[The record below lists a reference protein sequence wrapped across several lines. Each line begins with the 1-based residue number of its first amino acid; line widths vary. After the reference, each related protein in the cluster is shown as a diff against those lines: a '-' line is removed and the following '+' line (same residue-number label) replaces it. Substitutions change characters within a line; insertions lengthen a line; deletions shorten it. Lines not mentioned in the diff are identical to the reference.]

1 MSHGFAGRIDEFRRL
16 DEDALIGRLIDGV
29 AVTGVDGHRNAQITA
44 WREQVHILRRQ
55 LEGAQFQ
62 TWSIVLEYEIPRR
75 SRRPDA
81 LLLHGSTIFVLE
93 FKVGA
98 ETHDAMARWQVQSYG
113 MDLRDFHAGSQGRVI
128 IPVLCA
134 TRAEPLGAEEADPV
148 VFDIGITEVVRATA
162 DDLAERLL
170 AVAESVRHYG
180 EPIELESWLASPYRP
195 TPTIIEAAVRLYEGH
210 GVRELSHRHAHNLDL
225 TTEMLVE
232 EIARARRE
240 RRRLICFVTGIP
252 GAGKTLTGL
261 DVVHDPGLRGDSAA
275 AGIFLSGNGPLVKVV
290 REALVLHQTAKGRRR
305 KDCVHEVSTFIQNV
319 HQFLR
324 YHRENPEALPHE
336 HVVVFDEAQ
345 RAWDQAQMSRKHDVS
360 ASEAAELLDVMG
372 RLPDWAVVIA
382 LVGGGQEIYL
392 GEAGL
397 EEWGRALLGRLDQW
411 HVVASPEVLGG
422 GESVAGHR
430 LFDGPIPPALRFREE
445 PLAHLAVGVRS
456 HRAQRWAEWVNELL
470 ELQLYSARA
479 LVPDSREFPCV
490 VTRDLDSA
498 RKWLRTMRA
507 VEPEHR
513 TGLVSTSEDPRL
525 RAYGLESSSAFRIGY
540 PFDKWFLAPPNDIR
554 SSFALEV
561 AASEFECQGLELD
574 WVGMCWGGDLTPRD
588 DALEWEYRKFRG
600 AAWKKVRQ
608 DAERAYVRNRY
619 RVLLTRAR
627 RGMVIWIPIGSEDDQ
642 TRDSERFDRVHAALL
657 TAGLPSLEGVF
668 PL

>member
-1 MSHGFAGRIDEFRRL
+1 MSHGFAGRVSEFRSL
-16 DEDALIGRLIDGV
+16 EEDALIGRLIDGV
-29 AVTGVDGHRNAQITA
+29 AATGVDGHRNAQIAA
-44 WREQVHILRRQ
+44 WREQIRILRGQ
-55 LEGAQFQ
+55 LKGAPFQ
-62 TWSIVLEYEIPRR
+62 DWFIVLEYELPRR
-75 SRRPDA
+75 ARRPDVV
-81 LLLHGSTIFVLE
+81 LLHGGIVFVVE

-98 ETHDAMARWQVQSYG
+98 EVHDAASRWQVQSYG
-113 MDLRDFHAGSQGRVI
+113 MDLRDFHAGSHERVI
-128 IPVLCA
+128 VPVLCA
-134 TRAEPLGAEEADPV
+134 TRAERRGAEDGFPAVTEPGV
-148 VFDIGITEVVRATA
+148 TEVVRAMG
-162 DDLAERLL
+162 DDLGERLL
-170 AVAESVRHYG
+170 SIEERARRDD
-180 EPIELESWLASPYRP
+180 EPIEPQCWLASPYRP

-225 TTEMLVE
+225 TTAMLVE
-232 EIARARRE
+232 EIERARRE
-240 RRRLICFVTGIP
+240 RRRVVCFVTGIP

-261 DVVHDPGLRGDSAA
+261 DVVHDPELRGDSAA

-290 REALVLHQTAKGRRR
+290 REALVIHQTAQGRRR
-305 KDCVHEVSTFIQNV
+305 KDCEHEVGTFIQNV

-345 RAWDQAQMSRKHDVS
+345 RAWNEAQMSRKHDVA
-360 ASEAAELLDVMG
+360 ASEAAELLDVME

-397 EEWGRALLGRLDQW
+397 EEWGRALSDRLDRW

-430 LFDGPIPPALRFREE
+430 LFDGPIPPDLRFHEE

-456 HRAQRWAEWVNELL
+456 HRAQRWAEWVNEFLAL
-470 ELQLYSARA
+470 RLDAARG
-479 LVPDSREFPCV
+479 LVPDPHEFPCV
-490 VTRDLDSA
+490 VTRDLDQA
-498 RKWLRTMRA
+498 RAWLRTMRSS
-507 VEPEHR
+507 EPEHR
-513 TGLVSTSEDPRL
+513 TGLVATSEDQRL

-540 PFDKWFLAPPNDIR
+540 PFDKWFLAPPDDVR

-574 WVGMCWGGDLTPRD
+574 WVGMCWGGDLTPGED
-588 DALEWEYRKFRG
+588 SLGWEYRKFRG
-600 AAWKKVRQ
+600 AGWQTVRQ
-608 DAERAYVRNRY
+608 DVERAYVRNRY

-627 RGMVIWIPIGSEDDQ
+627 RGMVIWVPIGSDDDPS
-642 TRDSERFDRVHAALL
+642 RDPERFDHVHAALL
-657 TAGLPSLEGVF
+657 AAGLPTLEDVF

>member
-1 MSHGFAGRIDEFRRL
+1 MSHGFAGHVAEFRSL
-16 DEDALIGRLIDGV
+16 EEDVLIGRLIDGV
-29 AVTGVDGHRNAQITA
+29 AATGVDGHRNAQIAA
-44 WREQVHILRRQ
+44 WREQIRILRCQ
-55 LEGAQFQ
+55 LAMAPFQ
-62 TWSIVLEYEIPRR
+62 ASFILLEYEIPRR
-75 SRRPDA
+75 SRRPDMV
-81 LLLHGSTIFVLE
+81 LLHGSIVFVVE

-98 ETHDAMARWQVQSYG
+98 EALDATSRWQVQSYG
-113 MDLRDFHAGSQGRVI
+113 MDLRDFHAGSHGRVI
-128 IPVLCA
+128 VPVLCA
-134 TRAEPLGAEEADPV
+134 TRAEHLGTEESFPV
-148 VFDIGITEVVRATA
+148 VIETGITDVVRATG

-170 AVAESVRHYG
+170 AVAECVRRDD
-180 EPIELESWLASPYRP
+180 EPIVPESWLASPYRP

-232 EIARARRE
+232 EVERAHRE
-240 RRRLICFVTGIP
+240 RRRVVCFVTGIP

-261 DVVHDPGLRGDSAA
+261 DVVHDPELRGDSAA

-290 REALVLHQTAKGRRR
+290 REALVMHQTAKGRRR
-305 KDCVHEVSTFIQNV
+305 KDCVHEVGTFIQNV

-345 RAWDQAQMSRKHDVS
+345 RAWDEAQMSRKHDVA
-360 ASEAAELLDVMG
+360 ASEAAELLDVME
-372 RLPDWAVVIA
+372 RLPDWAMVIA

-397 EEWGRALLGRLDQW
+397 EEWGRALTDRLDRW

-430 LFDGPIPPALRFREE
+430 LFDSPVPPALRFREE

-456 HRAQRWAEWVNELL
+456 HRAQRWAEWVNGFLDL
-470 ELQLYSARA
+470 RLDPARA
-479 LVPDSREFPCV
+479 LVPDPREFPCV
-490 VTRDLDSA
+490 VTRDLDDA
-498 RKWLRTMRA
+498 RKWLRMMRA

-513 TGLVSTSEDPRL
+513 TGLVATSENQRL

-540 PFDKWFLAPPNDIR
+540 PFDKWFLAPPDDTR

-574 WVGMCWGGDLTPRD
+574 WVGMCWGGDLTPHGD
-588 DALEWEYRKFRG
+588 SLGWEYRKFRG
-600 AAWKKVRQ
+600 AGWQNVHQ

-627 RGMVIWIPIGSEDDQ
+627 RGMVIWVPIGSEDDP
-642 TRDSERFDRVHAALL
+642 TRDRERFDRVHAALL
-657 TAGLPSLEGVF
+657 AAGLPTLEDVF
-668 PL
+668 PP

>member
-1 MSHGFAGRIDEFRRL
+1 MSHGFAGRVSEFRSL
-16 DEDALIGRLIDGV
+16 EEDALIGRLIDGV
-29 AVTGVDGHRNAQITA
+29 AATGVDGHRNAQIAA
-44 WREQVHILRRQ
+44 WREQIRILRRQ
-55 LEGAQFQ
+55 LAGAPFQ
-62 TWSIVLEYEIPRR
+62 DWFIVLEYELPRR
-75 SRRPDA
+75 ARRPDVV
-81 LLLHGSTIFVLE
+81 LLHDGIVFVVE

-98 ETHDAMARWQVQSYG
+98 EVHDAASRWQVQSYG
-113 MDLRDFHAGSQGRVI
+113 MDLRDFHAGSHERVI
-128 IPVLCA
+128 VPVLCA
-134 TRAEPLGAEEADPV
+134 TRAERLGAEDGFPV
-148 VFDIGITEVVRATA
+148 VTESGVTEVVRATG
-162 DDLAERLL
+162 DDLGERLL
-170 AVAESVRHYG
+170 FIAERSRRDA
-180 EPIELESWLASPYRP
+180 EPIEPQCWLASPYRP
-195 TPTIIEAAVRLYEGH
+195 TPTIIEAAVRLYDGH

-232 EIARARRE
+232 EIERARRE
-240 RRRLICFVTGIP
+240 RRRVVCFVTGIP

-261 DVVHDPGLRGDSAA
+261 DVVHDPELRGDSAA

-290 REALVLHQTAKGRRR
+290 REALVMHQTAQGRRR
-305 KDCVHEVSTFIQNV
+305 KDCVHEVGTFIQNV

-345 RAWDQAQMSRKHDVS
+345 RAWNEAQMSRKHDVA
-360 ASEAAELLDVMG
+360 ASEAAELLDVME

-397 EEWGRALLGRLDQW
+397 EEWGRALSDRLDRW

-430 LFDGPIPPALRFREE
+430 LFDGPVPSALRFHEE

-456 HRAQRWAEWVNELL
+456 HRAQRWAEWVNEFLAL
-470 ELQLYSARA
+470 RLYAARGLA
-479 LVPDSREFPCV
+479 PDPHEFPCV
-490 VTRDLDSA
+490 VTRDLDQA
-498 RKWLRTMRA
+498 RAWLRTMRSS
-507 VEPEHR
+507 EPEHR
-513 TGLVSTSEDPRL
+513 TGLVATSEDQRL

-540 PFDKWFLAPPNDIR
+540 PFDKWFLAPPDDVR

-574 WVGMCWGGDLTPRD
+574 WVGMCWGGDLTPGED
-588 DALEWEYRKFRG
+588 SLGWEYRKFRG
-600 AAWKKVRQ
+600 AGWQTVRQ
-608 DAERAYVRNRY
+608 DVERAYVRNRY

-627 RGMVIWIPIGSEDDQ
+627 RGMVIWVPIGSDDDP
-642 TRDSERFDRVHAALL
+642 TRDPRRFDRVHDALL
-657 TAGLPSLEGVF
+657 AAGLPSMEEVF